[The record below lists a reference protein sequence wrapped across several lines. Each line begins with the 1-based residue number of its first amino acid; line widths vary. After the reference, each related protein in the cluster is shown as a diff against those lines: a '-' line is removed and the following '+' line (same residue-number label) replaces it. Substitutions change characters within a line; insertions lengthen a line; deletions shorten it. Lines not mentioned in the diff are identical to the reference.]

1 MLEDAS
7 HPSPVDKPTR
17 TPTTAETLVN
27 HPTGDGSSPRNSVQ
41 VRSHEVEDISRGQDT
56 EYEGDSSLAAHANF
70 ATRVLE
76 SAVTTD
82 LSMLQCGELAS
93 MIRNMQH
100 SNKSA
105 SANDAVGMGND
116 HPAPTSTIKSR
127 TPPLPPVQLTL
138 NCLRMLK
145 GQLYSLLL
153 ILPWLRLEPH
163 SVALAWNKS

>member
-1 MLEDAS
+1 MLKEAS

-17 TPTTAETLVN
+17 MPTTAETLVD
-27 HPTGDGSSPRNSVQ
+27 HPTGDGSSPRHSVQ
-41 VRSHEVEDISRGQDT
+41 FRSHEAEGVSRGQET

-70 ATRVLE
+70 AARVLD

-82 LSMLQCGELAS
+82 MSMPPCGELAS

-100 SNKSA
+100 SNKSP
-105 SANDAVGMGND
+105 SANDAVGMGNNN
-116 HPAPTSTIKSR
+116 PTPTSAIEPR
-127 TPPLPPVQLTL
+127 RPPLPPVQLTL

-153 ILPWLRLEPH
+153 ISP
-163 SVALAWNKS
+163 